1 MSNFIQ
7 GKEIT
12 YVMVDYENVQPSIS
26 HFITHPQTHFIIFVG
41 HQQDKIHYEIVS
53 MLQSIGNRAEYVKI
67 HGTGSNALDLHIAF
81 FVGKIIQ
88 NNSMASFIIIF
99 NDKGYD
105 PLISYLKSIGTKI
118 VRYSIQDISK
128 NDKPHINSVLSM
140 LSDSHSTESAT
151 TAIKRENHIT
161 RVINAL
167 SAMKNNKPKNR
178 TGLGGVVKST
188 GRDGEINKDEIDK
201 IVNVLID
208 RGIVNPDGKQFTY
221 HLDKR
226 IK

>member
-81 FVGKIIQ
+81 C
-88 NNSMASFIIIF
+88 
-99 NDKGYD
+99 
-105 PLISYLKSIGTKI
+105 
-118 VRYSIQDISK
+118 
-128 NDKPHINSVLSM
+128 
-140 LSDSHSTESAT
+140 
-151 TAIKRENHIT
+151 RENNT
-161 RVINAL
+161 
-167 SAMKNNKPKNR
+167 
-178 TGLGGVVKST
+178 
-188 GRDGEINKDEIDK
+188 E
-201 IVNVLID
+201 
-208 RGIVNPDGKQFTY
+208 
-221 HLDKR
+221 
-226 IK
+226 

>member
-1 MSNFIQ
+1 
-7 GKEIT
+7 
-12 YVMVDYENVQPSIS
+12 
-26 HFITHPQTHFIIFVG
+26 
-41 HQQDKIHYEIVS
+41 
-53 MLQSIGNRAEYVKI
+53 
-67 HGTGSNALDLHIAF
+67 
-81 FVGKIIQ
+81 
-88 NNSMASFIIIF
+88 MASFIIIS

-128 NDKPHINSVLSM
+128 NDKPYINSVLSM

-188 GRDGEINKDEIDK
+188 RRDGEINKDEIDK